1 MEDPFPSSLSF
12 LDHYTASGC
21 TLAEMLDYSD
31 EKSSSLGFMELL
43 NTQDHFAAFEE
54 EVEDPSIHPNWNS
67 SEVLNAPQTPN
78 CSSISSESSDGVKD
92 ERVNEEEDEEDE
104 EEDDNDQKK
113 KTSKQLK
120 VKKTNQKKKREQRF
134 AFMTKS
140 EVDHLEDGYRWRKYG
155 QKAVKNS
162 PFPRSYYRCTN
173 ATCNVKKRVE
183 RSCADPSIVVTTYE
197 GQHTHPSPQSL
208 RPHAPPPPS
217 YPGFSLNNNQHQLMN
232 YSLLVNGYMGGG
244 GGGPQQLSFCSQSS
258 PALMANNGL
267 LQDIVPWPAAKR
279 EEH

>member
-1 MEDPFPSSLSF
+1 MEDPFPSF
-12 LDHYTASGC
+12 WDHYSSSGC
-21 TLAEMLDYSD
+21 TLAEMLDYAD
-31 EKSSSLGFMELL
+31 EKSNSLGFMELL
-43 NTQDHFAAFEE
+43 NMHDSAAFQEE
-54 EVEDPSIHPNWNS
+54 EEHPNQNS
-67 SEVLNAPQTPN
+67 KLQESLNAPQTPN
-78 CSSISSESSDGVKD
+78 CSSISSESSDRGLINK
-92 ERVNEEEDEEDE
+92 EEEDGDE

-120 VKKTNQKKKREQRF
+120 AKKTNQKKKREQRF

-173 ATCNVKKRVE
+173 PTCNVKKRVE
-183 RSCADPSIVVTTYE
+183 RSCTDPTIVVTTYE
-197 GQHTHPSPQSL
+197 GQHTHPIPQSQ
-208 RPHAPPPPS
+208 RHHAPPPH
-217 YPGFSLNNNQHQLMN
+217 PGFSTTQPNIHHQLIN
-232 YSLLVNGYMGGG
+232 YSLLANGYMGGG
-244 GGGPQQLSFCSQSS
+244 GGAAKQLSFCSQP

-279 EEH
+279 EEEEEEEQ